1 LELENL
7 ELFDPAAQEYYQ
19 DEILQQS
26 SPKSKQQSVPKS
38 PPFWN
43 QGNCSRSGP
52 GTELALHWKP
62 TDKVSAVVAQGK
74 TTHAT

>member
-7 ELFDPAAQEYYQ
+7 KLFDLAAQEYYR

-43 QGNCSRSGP
+43 QGLCSRLGP
-52 GTELALHWKP
+52 STELTLHWKS
-62 TDKVSAVVAQGK
+62 TEKVSAAVAQGK